1 MITFHTLAAETSYKG
16 ELKMSKL
23 IWKYDLNTKQLV
35 GNGIEVAD
43 NYVLKD
49 GETWETPGECLLP
62 PITFNG
68 TEWEGTT
75 FEDWSKANPVIPEP
89 SQIQQVVMQ
98 QSAQII
104 QMQKLMMQYGEDIA
118 SLKGV

>member
-1 MITFHTLAAETSYKG
+1 
-16 ELKMSKL
+16 MSKL

-35 GNGIEVAD
+35 GNGIEVDD

-75 FEDWSKANPVIPEP
+75 FEDWSKANPITPEP
-89 SQIQQVVMQ
+89 SQMQQVVMH

-104 QMQKLMMQYGEDIA
+104 QMQKLMMQYGEDIT